1 MVTTLNSLKIPINIY
16 FGANDWMALRTRSG
30 TQLTNPKIKER
41 MIKDASHLIQMDNPG
56 GLIDGMLNDAND
68 NKMHYFVS
76 ILRNTLNDLTTVLR
90 FNSLLLP

>member
-1 MVTTLNSLKIPINIY
+1 
-16 FGANDWMALRTRSG
+16 
-30 TQLTNPKIKER
+30 
-41 MIKDASHLIQMDNPG
+41 MIKDASHLIQMDNPE